1 MSNRRPLRLISKH
14 LTSVTP
20 PAPLPQPTTLLRLG
34 VPGQASIVQQPAS
47 RDRLEQLLKIY
58 AQPPQVKTATIFRHA
73 LNNVELPNLII
84 TKSYVIDGGGAV
96 ITTGVK
102 YPGLQ
107 IDFNCDIKEVSL
119 FANASGS
126 IVIDV
131 WQDVFANYPPTDAD
145 SITASAPPT
154 LSSAQSSVDTTLLG
168 WTTSV
173 PAGVVFLFNVDSVA
187 TITSVT
193 ISFKLMRR
201 S

>member
-1 MSNRRPLRLISKH
+1 MPQPR
-14 LTSVTP
+14 
-20 PAPLPQPTTLLRLG
+20 QPTTLLRLG
-34 VPGQASIVQQPAS
+34 VPGQGTIERQPPS
-47 RDRLEQLLKIY
+47 DTKLDYWFRLY
-58 AQPPQVKTATIFRHA
+58 AQMPQVKSETIFKHA
-73 LNNVELPNLII
+73 LNNVEMPNNII
-84 TKSYVIDGGGAV
+84 TKAYVIDGGGAV

-126 IVIDV
+126 CVIDV
-131 WQDVFANYPPTDAD
+131 WKDTFANYPPTNAD

-154 LSSAQSSVDTTLLG
+154 LSTAQTSVDTTLVG
-168 WTTSV
+168 WITTIG
-173 PAGVVFLFNVDSVA
+173 AGDILLFNVDSVA

-193 ISFKLMRR
+193 VSFKLMRR